1 MERGDASPRSSRRQV
16 VGLSLAVVLCA
27 LPLIVRPPHAAGD
40 SHYGMWSLLPAV
52 IAISTALITHRV
64 ILSLF
69 LGIFAGSLVLSA
81 DSLTGAV
88 IAALEEQLWGAV
100 TDTSHLRMY
109 LFTLAMGG
117 LVGAMTVSGAMT
129 GLVRLFT
136 PLART
141 RRGAQVVTCV
151 MGVIIFFDDYANTL
165 ILGST
170 MRPVTDR
177 HRISREKLSFIV
189 DATASTVASV
199 ALISTWI
206 AAEISLI
213 DDALTAAGLPSDG
226 AVVFFASIPF
236 RFYVLF
242 MLAFT
247 FLVAASGRD
256 FGPMLKAE
264 RQALAMHPGTT
275 SNESPSTDSRHEA
288 QPTVMSAPWTHAV
301 LPIAVIV
308 VVFLW
313 LLYQTG
319 LASLGANAERSLAN
333 IVGNGDSYL
342 ALLYASFAGL
352 FTSIGLTRLRTTVS
366 PGNLNAAVL
375 SGCSSMIPA
384 LIILTFAW
392 ALSNVISE
400 LGAGVFVAGFV
411 DVAGASDG
419 LGLMLIPTLVFLF
432 STVIAFAT
440 GTSFGTM
447 GIVIPIAVPLAIPG
461 GTESASTVAPLLLA
475 SVGSVLAGDEYGD
488 HCSPISDTTVLSS
501 QASGCDHIAHVRTQL
516 PYALAVALI
525 AIFCGT
531 LPAGM
536 GVSAWLLVVVG
547 IVAVAAMLRLLGR
560 VADSPIEQGE
570 KSDPAGKS

>member
-1 MERGDASPRSSRRQV
+1 MADVAPGKSTNRRQWL
-16 VGLSLAVVLCA
+16 GLSVALALCA
-27 LPLIVRPPHAAGD
+27 LPLVFRPARIAD
-40 SHYGMWSLLPAV
+40 THYGLWSLLPAV
-52 IAISTALITHRV
+52 IAIATALVTQRV
-64 ILSLF
+64 IVSLF

-81 DSLTGAV
+81 NSVTGAV
-88 IAALEEQLWGAV
+88 IATLEGHLWGAV
-100 TDTSHLRMY
+100 TDDSHLRMY

-141 RRGAQVVTCV
+141 RRGAQVVSCV

-213 DDALTAAGLPSDG
+213 DDSLTAAGLPAEG
-226 AVVFFASIPF
+226 AVVFFGSIPF

-247 FLVAASGRD
+247 FLIAATGRD
-256 FGPMLKAE
+256 FGPMLRAE
-264 RQALAMHPGTT
+264 RDALARPPAG
-275 SNESPSTDSRHEA
+275 ESSADSELPEHE
-288 QPTVMSAPWTHAV
+288 PAPWYHAV
-301 LPIAVIV
+301 LPILVIV
-308 VVFLW
+308 IVFLW
-313 LLYQTG
+313 LLYRTG
-319 LASLGANAERSLAN
+319 SASLDADAERSLAN

-342 ALLYASFAGL
+342 ALLYGSFAGL
-352 FTSIGLTRLRTTVS
+352 FTSLALTRLRSNVS
-366 PGNLNAAVL
+366 SDRLNSAVL
-375 SGCSSMIPA
+375 SGSASMLPA

-392 ALSNVISE
+392 ALSSVISE
-400 LGAGVFVAGFV
+400 LGAGEFVAAFV
-411 DVAGASDG
+411 SAAGAQG
-419 LGLMLIPTLVFLF
+419 ETGVLLIPTLVFLF
-432 STVIAFAT
+432 SAFIAFAT

-447 GIVIPIAVPLAIPG
+447 GIVIPIAIPLATAG
-461 GTESASTVAPLLLA
+461 HALTTSDPLLLA
-475 SVGSVLAGDEYGD
+475 SVASVLAGAVFGD

-516 PYALAVALI
+516 PYALCVAFI
-525 AIFCGT
+525 SIVCGT
-531 LPAGM
+531 LPAGF
-536 GVSAWLLVVVG
+536 GVPVWLALIAGLIVTGLLVRVCGTV
-547 IVAVAAMLRLLGR
+547 
-560 VADSPIEQGE
+560 VAD
-570 KSDPAGKS
+570 D

>member
-1 MERGDASPRSSRRQV
+1 MA
-16 VGLSLAVVLCA
+16 LCA
-27 LPLIVRPPHAAGD
+27 LPLIVQPVQGAGD
-40 SHYGMWSLLPAV
+40 SHYGIWSLLPAV

-88 IAALEEQLWGAV
+88 IAALEEHLWGAV

-247 FLVAASGRD
+247 FLIAASGRD

-264 RQALAMHPGTT
+264 QDAMAKDSDPT
-275 SNESPSTDSRHEA
+275 STETPSADDRNSEA
-288 QPTVMSAPWTHAV
+288 QPSAASAPWFHAV

-319 LASLGANAERSLAN
+319 SASLDADAEQSLAN

-342 ALLYASFAGL
+342 ALLYGSFAGL

-366 PGNLNAAVL
+366 SCNLNTAVL

-400 LGAGVFVAGFV
+400 LGAGVFVAEFV
-411 DVAGASDG
+411 NVAGASDG
-419 LGLMLIPTLVFLF
+419 FGLMLIPTLVFLF
-432 STVIAFAT
+432 SAIIAFAT

-461 GTESASTVAPLLLA
+461 GAESASTVDPLLLA
-475 SVGSVLAGDEYGD
+475 SVGSVLAGAVFGD

-525 AIFCGT
+525 AIVCGT

-547 IVAVAAMLRLLGR
+547 IVAVAAMVRVFGR
-560 VADSPIEQGE
+560 PADCEAQESENSEPVRVR
-570 KSDPAGKS
+570 